1 MNSDEKI
8 PIPEFKI
15 SVRNIVEFIL
25 RWGDINNAGMKA
37 PPDLQEGT
45 KIHRR
50 IQKKEEKTGIYR
62 SEVRLSESFSYT
74 NFRLTVQGVADGIIF
89 DEPITV
95 DEIKSTSMPIELIDE
110 DFSRLHRAQAKFY
123 AYMYAKQNG
132 LKEIKT
138 RLTYFNLDT
147 EEIKYFPQE
156 HTLAELEDFVYRV
169 CDEYSKWIYRQI
181 EADAEFTQSAK
192 DLSFPFEEY
201 RQGQR
206 ELAGT
211 VYRTIRDKETLYAQA
226 PTGIGKTVSMLFS
239 AIKAKGE
246 GMGEK
251 IFYLTAKTVNS
262 RAVDSA
268 LKLMHK
274 KGLRMRNVFLC
285 AKEKVCKYENQCK
298 PESCP
303 YAKGHF
309 DRINEAVF
317 DVLTNEYIITTEILA
332 KYAEKHVV
340 CPFEL
345 ALDTATWCDGIVGDY
360 NYAFDPSA
368 SLKRFF
374 TDGGDY
380 VLLCD
385 EAHNLP
391 QRAREM
397 YSAELEKTR
406 VLEAMRPFKTKN
418 KKIYASLKKLNNAM
432 LNFTRGMEKDSGII
446 TEEPTKIYNAAV
458 DFCRIFSTFLS
469 EEGNDKLKNETAD
482 FYFDTLN
489 FVSVFENLDKNYRC
503 CAEKRGKFTTV
514 KLFCVDPAARLSET
528 LDMCRASIFFSA
540 TLLPPDYFRNTIG
553 MKNRVE
559 EENSKAPIIRLPS
572 PFPKENLKVIVCPF
586 INTKYLRRE
595 ESYEAISELIFTAV
609 QKTGNYFAFFP
620 SFAYMN
626 EVYAIFTEKHPEIK
640 TIIQRTSLTEEQRD
654 CYLEEFD
661 EDPTETLV
669 AFAVSGGIF
678 SEGVDLV
685 GTRLSGAVI
694 IGVGLP
700 QICFERNVIKEFYDK
715 RDNSGYGYAYLFPG
729 FNRVMQAAG
738 RVIRSETD
746 KGFVILTDSR
756 YTTDAYRS
764 LFPPEWKNFK
774 TARNISQMN
783 NLISEH

>member
-1 MNSDEKI
+1 MKANDKAT
-8 PIPEFKI
+8 IPEFKI

-25 RWGDINNAGMKA
+25 RWGDINNEGMKS
-37 PPDLQEGT
+37 PPDLLEGT
-45 KIHRR
+45 RIHRK

-62 SEVRLSESFSYT
+62 SEVRLSESFHYT
-74 NFRLTVQGVADGIIF
+74 NFRLTIQGIADGIILN
-89 DEPITV
+89 EKITV
-95 DEIKSTSMPIELIDE
+95 DEIKSTSVPIEFINE
-110 DFSRLHRAQAKFY
+110 DFSRLHRAQAMFY
-123 AYMYAKQNG
+123 AYIYAKQNG
-132 LKEIKT
+132 LKEIDT

-147 EEIKYFPQE
+147 EEIKYFSKE
-156 HTLAELEDFVYRV
+156 HDFTELEDFVYQI

-181 EADAEFTQSAK
+181 DADEEFTKSAK
-192 DLSFPFEEY
+192 ELKFPFDGY

-211 VYRTIRDKETLYAQA
+211 VYRTIRNGETLYAQA
-226 PTGIGKTVSMLFS
+226 PTGIGKTISMLFS

-246 GMGEK
+246 DLGEK

-262 RAVDSA
+262 RAAESA

-274 KGLRMRNVFLC
+274 KGLRMRNVFIC
-285 AKEKVCKYENQCK
+285 AKEKVCKYEKQCK
-298 PESCP
+298 PETCP

-309 DRINEAVF
+309 DRINNAVF
-317 DVLTNEYIITTEILA
+317 DILTNEYIITTEILN
-332 KYAEKHVV
+332 KYAVTHKV

-345 ALDTATWCDGIVGDY
+345 ALDTATWSDGIVGDY

-397 YSAELEKTR
+397 FSAELEKTK
-406 VLEAMRPFKTKN
+406 VLETMRPFKTKN
-418 KKIYASLKKLNNAM
+418 KKIYATLKKLNNAM
-432 LNFTRGMEKDSGII
+432 LNFTREMEKDSGII

-458 DFCRIFSTFLS
+458 DFCRVFSAFLS
-469 EEGNDKLKNETAD
+469 EDGNDKLKNEAAD
-482 FYFDTLN
+482 FYFDALN

-503 CAEKRGKFTTV
+503 CAEKRGKFTFV
-514 KLFCVDPAARLSET
+514 KLFCVDPSKKISET
-528 LDMCRASIFFSA
+528 LNMCRASIFFSA

-553 MKNRVE
+553 MKSRIE
-559 EENSKAPIIRLPS
+559 EENSKAPIIRLTS
-572 PFPKENLKVIVCPF
+572 PFPKDNLKVVICPF

-595 ESYEAISELIFTAV
+595 ESYEPIAELIFTAV

-626 EVYAIFTEKHPEIK
+626 EVYAKFTQKYPEIK

-654 CYLEEFD
+654 DYLEEFD
-661 EDPTETLV
+661 ENPTETLV

-685 GTRLSGAVI
+685 GNRLSGAII

-700 QICFERNVIKEFYDK
+700 QICFERNVIKEFYDS
-715 RDNSGYGYAYLFPG
+715 RENSGYDYAYLFPG

-746 KGFVILTDSR
+746 KGFVILADSR
-756 YTTDAYRS
+756 YTTDAYKS
-764 LFPPEWKNFK
+764 LFPPEWQNFK
-774 TARNISQMN
+774 TAKTMSQLKMF
-783 NLISEH
+783 LSEH

>member
-1 MNSDEKI
+1 MNTEEKLF
-8 PIPEFKI
+8 IPEFKI

-25 RWGDINNAGMKA
+25 RWGDINNAGMKS

-45 KIHRR
+45 RIHRR

-62 SEVRLSESFSYT
+62 SEVRLSESFHYT
-74 NFRLTVQGVADGIIF
+74 NFRLTVQGIADGIIF
-89 DEPITV
+89 DEPIII
-95 DEIKSTSMPIELIDE
+95 DEIKSTSMPIEFIDE

-123 AYMYAKQNG
+123 AYFYAKQNG
-132 LKEIKT
+132 LNEIKT
-138 RLTYFNLDT
+138 RLTYFNIDT
-147 EEIKYFPQE
+147 EKIRYFPQE
-156 HTLAELEDFVYRV
+156 HTLPELEEFVYRV
-169 CDEYSKWIYRQI
+169 CDEYSKWLYLQI
-181 EADAEFTQSAK
+181 DSNAEFIRSAK
-192 DLSFPFEEY
+192 ELNFPFNDF
-201 RQGQR
+201 RKGQR

-211 VYRTIRDKETLYAQA
+211 VYRSIRDKETLYAQA

-239 AIKAKGE
+239 AIKAKSE
-246 GMGEK
+246 GLGEK

-262 RAVDSA
+262 RAAGSA
-268 LKLMHK
+268 LKLMHN
-274 KGLRMRNVFLC
+274 KGLRMKNVFLC
-285 AKEKVCKYENQCK
+285 AKEKVCKYEKQCK
-298 PESCP
+298 PEICP

-317 DVLTNEYIITTEILA
+317 DILTNEYIITTEILD
-332 KYAEKHVV
+332 KYAKKHTV

-397 YSAELEKTR
+397 FSAELEKTK
-406 VLEAMRPFKTKN
+406 VLEVMRPFKTKN
-418 KKIYASLKKLNNAM
+418 KKIYAALKKLNNAM
-432 LNFTRGMEKDSGII
+432 LNFTREMEKDSGII

-458 DFCRIFSTFLS
+458 DFCRMFSAFLS
-469 EEGNDKLKNETAD
+469 EEGNEKLKNETAD
-482 FYFDTLN
+482 FYFDALN
-489 FVSVFENLDKNYRC
+489 FVSVFEKLDKNYRC
-503 CAEKRGKFTTV
+503 CAEKRGKLTTV
-514 KLFCVDPAARLSET
+514 KLFCIDPATRISEV

-540 TLLPPDYFRNTIG
+540 TLLPPDYFRSTIG
-553 MKNRVE
+553 MKNR
-559 EENSKAPIIRLPS
+559 EENSKAPIIRLAS
-572 PFPKENLKVIVCPF
+572 PFPRDNLKVLVCPF
-586 INTKYLRRE
+586 INTKYAQRE
-595 ESYEAISELIFTAV
+595 QSYEPISELIFTAV

-626 EVYAIFTEKHPEIK
+626 EVYAIFSEKHPEIK
-640 TIIQRTSLTEEQRD
+640 TIIQRPSLTEEQRD
-654 CYLEEFD
+654 DYLEEFD
-661 EDPTETLV
+661 EYPTETLV

-678 SEGVDLV
+678 SEGVDLI
-685 GTRLSGAVI
+685 GTRLSGAII

-700 QICFERNVIKEFYDK
+700 QIGFERNVIKEFYDK
-715 RDNSGYGYAYLFPG
+715 RDNSGYDYAYLFPG

-746 KGFVILTDSR
+746 KGFVILADSR
-756 YTTDAYRS
+756 YTTEEYRS
-764 LFPPEWKNFK
+764 LFPSEWQNFK
-774 TARNISQMN
+774 TARTISQLK
-783 NLISEH
+783 NLLSEH

>member
-1 MNSDEKI
+1 MTDNEKN
-8 PIPEFKI
+8 IPEYKI
-15 SVRNIVEFIL
+15 SVRNLVEFIL
-25 RWGDINNAGMKA
+25 RWGDINNMGMQS
-37 PPDLQEGT
+37 PPDLLEGT
-45 KIHRR
+45 RIHRK
-50 IQKKEEKTGIYR
+50 IQKKEEKTGKYR
-62 SEVRLSESFSYT
+62 SEVRLSERVSYT
-74 NFRLTVQGVADGIIF
+74 NFYLTVQGIADGIIE
-89 DEPITV
+89 DETVTV

-110 DFSRLHRAQAKFY
+110 DFSRLHRAQAMFY

-132 LKEIKT
+132 AQFIST

-147 EEIKYFPQE
+147 EEIKYFVKD
-156 HTLAELEDFVYRV
+156 HTLTELEDFFYDV
-169 CDEYSKWIYRQI
+169 CDRYSKWIYRKI
-181 EADAEFTQSAK
+181 DADKEFTDSAK
-192 DLSFPFEEY
+192 QLQFPYDGY
-201 RQGQR
+201 RAGQR

-211 VYRTIRDKETLYAQA
+211 VYRTIRDSSTLFAQA
-226 PTGIGKTVSMLFS
+226 PTGIGKTISVLFS

-262 RAVDSA
+262 RAADSA

-285 AKEKVCKYENQCK
+285 AKEKVCDYEKQCK
-298 PESCP
+298 PDICP

-309 DRINEAVF
+309 DRINDAVF
-317 DVLTNEYIITTEILA
+317 DILTNEYIITTEVLA
-332 KYAEKHVV
+332 KYADKHKV

-385 EAHNLP
+385 EAHNMP

-397 YSAELEKTR
+397 YSAEIEKTK
-406 VLEAMRPFKTKN
+406 VLDAMKLFKQKN
-418 KKIYASLKKLNNAM
+418 KKIYAHLKRLNNAI
-432 LNFTRGMEKDSGII
+432 LNFTREVEKDSGII
-446 TEEPTKIYNAAV
+446 TEEPTKIYNAAA
-458 DFCRIFSTFLS
+458 DFCRVFSVFLS
-469 EEGNDKLKNETAD
+469 EEGNEKLKNDSAD
-482 FYFDTLN
+482 LYFDALN
-489 FVSVFENLDKNYRC
+489 FVSVFEALDENYRC
-503 CAEKRGKFTTV
+503 CAEKSGKTTTV
-514 KLFCVDPAARLSET
+514 RLFCVDPSSRISEI
-528 LDMCRASIFFSA
+528 LDMCRASVFFSA
-540 TLLPPDYFRNTIG
+540 TLLPPDYFRSTIG
-553 MKNRVE
+553 MKRKQDDE
-559 EENSKAPIIRLPS
+559 FDKAPIIRLTS
-572 PFPKENLKVIVCPF
+572 PFPRENLKVITAPF
-586 INTKYLRRE
+586 INTKYAHRE
-595 ESYEAISELIFTAV
+595 ESYGPIAELIYTAT

-626 EVYAIFTEKHPEIK
+626 EVYELFKERHPEIK
-640 TIIQRTSLTEEQRD
+640 TLIQRTSLTEEQRD
-654 CYLEEFD
+654 DYLDEFD

-685 GTRLSGAVI
+685 GSRLSGAVI

-715 RDNSGYGYAYLFPG
+715 RENSGYDYAYLFPG

-746 KGFVILTDSR
+746 KGFVILADSR
-756 YTTDAYRS
+756 YGTEDYRS
-764 LFPPEWKNFK
+764 LFPPEWKNFSVAK
-774 TARNISQMN
+774 TMSQLKKM
-783 NLISEH
+783 LSEP

>member
-1 MNSDEKI
+1 MSSDEKA

-25 RWGDINNAGMKA
+25 RWGDINNAGMKS
-37 PPDLQEGT
+37 PPDLNAGT

-62 SEVRLSESFSYT
+62 SEVRLSESFPYT
-74 NFRLTVQGVADGIIF
+74 NFSLTVQGIADGIIF
-89 DEPITV
+89 DEIITV
-95 DEIKSTSMPIELIDE
+95 DEIKSTSIPIEFIDE

-132 LKEIKT
+132 LKEINT

-156 HTLAELEDFVYRV
+156 HTFAELEEFVYRV

-181 EADAEFTQSAK
+181 DADTEFTLSAK
-192 DLSFPFEEY
+192 ELSFPFDEY

-211 VYRTIRDKETLYAQA
+211 VYRTIRDKGTLYAQA
-226 PTGIGKTVSMLFS
+226 PTGIGKTASMLFS

-246 GMGEK
+246 GLGEK

-285 AKEKVCKYENQCK
+285 AKEKLCKYEKQCK

-317 DVLTNEYIITTEILA
+317 DVLTREYIITTEILF
-332 KYAEKHVV
+332 KYAEKYRV

-345 ALDTATWCDGIVGDY
+345 SLDIATWCDGIVGDY

-397 YSAELEKTR
+397 YSAELEKTK
-406 VLEAMRPFKTKN
+406 VLEVMRPFKTKN
-418 KKIYASLKKLNNAM
+418 KKIYAALKKLNNAM

-446 TEEPTKIYNAAV
+446 TEEPTKIYNATV
-458 DFCRIFSTFLS
+458 DFCRMFSAFLS
-469 EEGNDKLKNETAD
+469 EEGNDKLKNETTD
-482 FYFDTLN
+482 FYFDALN

-503 CAEKRGKFTTV
+503 CAEKRGKLTTV

-559 EENSKAPIIRLPS
+559 EENTKAPIIRLPS
-572 PFPKENLKVIVCPF
+572 PFPKDNLKVIICPF
-586 INTKYLRRE
+586 INTKYLHRE
-595 ESYEAISELIFTAV
+595 ESYETISELIFTAV

-626 EVYAIFTEKHPEIK
+626 EVYAIFSEKHPEIK
-640 TIIQRTSLTEEQRD
+640 TIIQRTSLTEDQRD
-654 CYLEEFD
+654 DYLEEFD
-661 EDPTETLV
+661 ENPTETLV

-685 GTRLSGAVI
+685 GTRLSGAII

-700 QICFERNVIKEFYDK
+700 QICFERNVIKEFYDN
-715 RDNSGYGYAYLFPG
+715 RDNSGYDYAYLFPG

-746 KGFVILTDSR
+746 KGFVILADSR
-756 YTTDAYRS
+756 YTTDSYKS
-764 LFPPEWKNFK
+764 LFPAEWQNYK
-774 TARNISQMN
+774 TAKTVSQLK
-783 NLISEH
+783 NLLSEH